1 MHDSHGGGMTTPG
14 NRRGTAESIRSAF
27 RDHGATWLTLPD
39 GDEDLPEELRHAIEI
54 FDAGERPA
62 ARTATEWLQNDAHD
76 SFATSRTRV
85 LIEGQRIAGYHSLA
99 SASVALSQRDRR
111 EIGARHV
118 RVPATLV
125 AWIAKDIHA
134 PIDGKELL
142 LHAAAK
148 AREAAWIQATTV
160 LALDAFDEETAAM
173 WRQRYGFRRSAE
185 DGPRERLWL
194 AL

>member
-1 MHDSHGGGMTTPG
+1 MSRPRDAK
-14 NRRGTAESIRSAF
+14 GTAASIRRAF
-27 RDHGATWLTLPD
+27 RDQGATWLTLPD
-39 GDEDLPEELRHAIEI
+39 GGENLPEELRHAIET

-62 ARTATEWLQNDAHD
+62 AKAATEWLQNDAHD

-111 EIGARHV
+111 EIGAQHV
-118 RVPATLV
+118 RVPACLV
-125 AWIAKDIHA
+125 TWIAKDIHA

-142 LHAAAK
+142 LHADAK
-148 AREAAWIQATTV
+148 AREAARIQATTV
-160 LALDAFDEETAAM
+160 LALDAYDEETANM
-173 WRQRYGFRRSAE
+173 WRERYGFRRCAE